1 LDQPDAA
8 LLGAL
13 GEPHLGASLLHG
25 ACVLGEMLHRPRAA
39 LQATQ
44 PLGSADDRAGPTLG
58 STSQARAGSRQQQQ
72 RHRTA
77 GQGRACPC
85 GRHHPSAPGAAL
97 YDPAPSTE
105 ESRAKHPRGQLPKKG
120 PRQPTPKAHLENPT
134 TRWQRLEVPWYGAT
148 DRQIEIT
155 TGTSVWFHNSL
166 PPVSLRWVLIRD
178 PLGEFDPQC
187 LVCNEQTVSP
197 EQMIQWFLL
206 RWQVEVTFA
215 EMRAHLGMETQRQ
228 WSEKAIERTTP
239 ALFGLF
245 SVVTLCAQELL
256 AGGAAPIRRAA
267 WYDEHEA
274 TFSDLLALVRQQ
286 LWPITINRTSTPE
299 ADIVLIP
306 RPLLQRMTGTLAFA
320 A

>member
-1 LDQPDAA
+1 
-8 LLGAL
+8 
-13 GEPHLGASLLHG
+13 
-25 ACVLGEMLHRPRAA
+25 
-39 LQATQ
+39 
-44 PLGSADDRAGPTLG
+44 
-58 STSQARAGSRQQQQ
+58 
-72 RHRTA
+72 
-77 GQGRACPC
+77 
-85 GRHHPSAPGAAL
+85 
-97 YDPAPSTE
+97 
-105 ESRAKHPRGQLPKKG
+105 
-120 PRQPTPKAHLENPT
+120 
-134 TRWQRLEVPWYGAT
+134 
-148 DRQIEIT
+148 
-155 TGTSVWFHNSL
+155 VWFHNSL